1 MYNKQETE
9 NLILSAQN
17 GDNQASEQLIVLNTP
32 LVKSIIRR
40 FKGRGVE
47 YDDLF
52 QLGCVGLL
60 KAIKNFSINFD
71 VCFSTYAVPMIIG
84 EIKRYLRDDGYIKV
98 SRAIKSLS
106 YKINLFSEQFKLKN
120 NTNPSVEEIA
130 KEFSITPQEVV
141 FAMDSMLCPISIYEK
156 SDEESGLSVGDKI
169 ADKFSI
175 EEEIEKLAIKDA
187 ISKLDEREQKII
199 FLRFYRD
206 KTQSEV
212 AKILNVS
219 QVQVSRLENKIIEKL
234 KKNFSA

>member
-9 NLILSAQN
+9 NLILSAQK
-17 GDNQASEQLIVLNTP
+17 GDNQASEQLILQNTP

-40 FKGRGVE
+40 FRGRGVE

-60 KAIKNFSINFD
+60 KAIKNFSVEFE

-98 SRAIKSLS
+98 SRSIKALS
-106 YKINLFSEQFKLKN
+106 YKINIFIEKYKIKN

-130 KEFSITPQEVV
+130 KEFSIETQEVV
-141 FAMDSMLCPISIYEK
+141 FAMDSTLCPISIYEK

-169 ADKFSI
+169 ADKFSV
-175 EEEIEKLAIKDA
+175 EDEIEKLAIKDA
-187 ISKLDEREQKII
+187 ISKLEKREQQIV
-199 FLRFYRD
+199 FLRFFRD

-212 AKILNVS
+212 ARVLNVS

-234 KKNFSA
+234 KKSFS

>member
-9 NLILSAQN
+9 NLILSAQK
-17 GDNQASEQLIVLNTP
+17 GDNQASEQLILQNTP

-40 FKGRGVE
+40 FRGRGVE

-60 KAIKNFSINFD
+60 KAIKNFSIEFE

-98 SRAIKSLS
+98 SRSIKALS
-106 YKINLFSEQFKLKN
+106 YKINIFIEKYKIKN
-120 NTNPSVEEIA
+120 NANPSIEEIA
-130 KEFSITPQEVV
+130 KEFSIETQEVV
-141 FAMDSMLCPISIYEK
+141 FAMDSALCPISIYEK

-169 ADKFSI
+169 ADKFSV
-175 EEEIEKLAIKDA
+175 EDEIEKLAIKDA
-187 ISKLDEREQKII
+187 ISKLEKREQQIV

-212 AKILNVS
+212 AKVLNVS

-234 KKNFSA
+234 KKNFS

>member
-9 NLILSAQN
+9 NLILSAQK
-17 GDNQASEQLIVLNTP
+17 GDNQASEQLILQNTP

-60 KAIKNFSINFD
+60 KAIKNFSVEFE

-98 SRAIKSLS
+98 SRSIKALS
-106 YKINLFSEQFKLKN
+106 YKINIFIEKYKIKN

-130 KEFSITPQEVV
+130 KEFSIETQEVV
-141 FAMDSMLCPISIYEK
+141 FAMDSTLCPISIYEK

-169 ADKFSI
+169 ADKFSV
-175 EEEIEKLAIKDA
+175 EDEIEKLAIKDA
-187 ISKLDEREQKII
+187 ISKLEKREQQIV
-199 FLRFYRD
+199 FLRFFRD

-212 AKILNVS
+212 AKVLNVS

-234 KKNFSA
+234 KKSFY